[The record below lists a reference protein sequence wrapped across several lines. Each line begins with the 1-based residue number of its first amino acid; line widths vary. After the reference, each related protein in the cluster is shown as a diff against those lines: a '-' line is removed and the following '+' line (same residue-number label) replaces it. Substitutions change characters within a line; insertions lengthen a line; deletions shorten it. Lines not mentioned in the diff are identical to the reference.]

1 MLDNVQ
7 FNSEVCTGCGLCV
20 PVCPNDIFLLVG
32 KKAELQVGACMA
44 CGHCQAACPVDAIRV
59 AGVDNSL
66 GLATIEEKVGTNR
79 SDIVEVAD
87 LVHLMRLRRSYR
99 NYTEEP
105 VHRDVL
111 EDLIRIGTTA
121 PSGTN
126 SQGWTF
132 TIVPTRED
140 MLELGAVTSKF
151 YQKLN
156 KQAENGFLRF
166 LAKIFLQDSLGKY
179 YRNYYEMIAEGLRR
193 WEDEGRDLLFHGAP
207 AAILVSGKNS
217 ASCSAEDAMLA
228 SQNVLLAAHSMGLGT
243 CLIGFVVE
251 AAKRDSS
258 LRRAIKL
265 PKDENLYSVIA
276 IGHPKEKYCRP
287 AGRKKVIP
295 RYLQFTS
302 NK

>member
-1 MLDNVQ
+1 MNNVQ
-7 FNSEVCTGCGLCV
+7 FNRDICTGCGLCV
-20 PVCPNDIFLLVG
+20 PVCPNDIFVVVD
-32 KKAELQVGACMA
+32 KKAELQAGDCME
-44 CGHCQAACPVDAIRV
+44 CGHCQAACPVDAIAV
-59 AGVDNSL
+59 AGVDNLL
-66 GLATIEEKVGTNR
+66 GLTTIEEKVGLR
-79 SDIVEVAD
+79 QDDYVEISD
-87 LVHLMRLRRSYR
+87 LVHVMRLRRSCR

-105 VHRDVL
+105 VDRNVL

-132 TIVPTRED
+132 TIVPTRAD
-140 MLELGAVTSKF
+140 MRELGAVTSDF
-151 YQKLN
+151 YRKLN
-156 KQAENGFLRF
+156 KQAESSLLRF
-166 LAKIFLQDSLGKY
+166 FSKLFLKDSLGIY
-179 YRNYYEMIAEGLRR
+179 YKRYYPMITEGLHR
-193 WEDEGRDLLFHGAP
+193 WEEEGHDLLFHGAQ

-228 SQNVLLAAHSMGLGT
+228 SQNILLAAHSLGLGT

-258 LRRAIKL
+258 LRQSIEL
-265 PKDENLYSVIA
+265 PKDETLYSVIA

-287 AGRKKVIP
+287 AGRKKVAP
-295 RYLQFTS
+295 RYLQFTL